1 MLKLIALV
9 YKKPSIK
16 ILSIVFEEDLELL
29 SQLGDSNGVKF
40 YGIDISRLYL
50 GVWDEKVMVTNMRVC
65 FILLFYSK

>member
-50 GVWDEKVMVTNMRVC
+50 GV
-65 FILLFYSK
+65 